1 MPTIPTLT
9 ILDLPAAASVQIR
22 ISADAGGSDELPP
35 TPFTLPLAA
44 AEWAALDWYYRAY
57 PQNPI
62 GALPRAEATET
73 ALRNLGRLLYES
85 LFAAD
90 SPARAAL
97 HQLIEQDARPELV
110 IVSDRPDFL
119 ALPWEL
125 LNAPDLGYFAAAG
138 PGILRQTTPELPP
151 AIGAPRTD
159 ESLNVLLLSPSPG
172 APTAGDI
179 LLIDDAVSG
188 GSLADAAVAALES
201 LNAPASL
208 DHPRPPTWSAL
219 RQQLERNPSYYHLA
233 HLDNIILD
241 ANGAILLETA
251 AGAPDPIAPDAIGA
265 ALAAAGVNI
274 ALISAGAQTD
284 NADTP
289 AWCQMAQTIANAGVA
304 QVIVLPYALHPDA
317 AAPALRAFYTA
328 LARGHRP
335 AAAIAALRRSL
346 MDAPERVTLHGK
358 RIVWDWPG
366 PAVVQSRPYI
376 PPTIAEPQPDPLAAP
391 VINPVEAP
399 ADDLQIP
406 AAGQYGLVGRQTE
419 LRQLERRLA
428 ADSIVLLSADAG
440 AGKTELALGLCRWF
454 LKPAR
459 SRYPG
464 GVFYTAFEASHPA
477 GLERVVHEI
486 GTAVAGLDFADL
498 PAEQQR
504 LWVTAYLQ
512 ENPALLVWDNAE
524 NVAGFPD
531 GAPGL
536 LDDSELPHLA
546 AFLDAAT
553 AGPAG
558 SRALLLS
565 RRPAESWLT
574 MPHAAVTLNPLAG
587 PDRIALAAAL
597 LNQAAIPADRVDADF
612 AALLDLLAGHPLAM
626 QVTLPIL
633 KDLPAASIVSELR
646 RRRDEISD
654 NDNDNAGEPGR
665 TPILTAALE
674 YAFSRMPHRTRTHLP
689 FLALFQRRVM
699 LDILSHITEERT
711 YSQIMGGDLASGA
724 SRSLLA
730 ADGGMQSSGR
740 SYSACRGLLRSAQ
753 AAGFLEPVSPSVYQI
768 NPALPGFLGRQ
779 LSRQVSG
786 AGIRQ
791 LEQEFVRVYADTADY
806 FMESL
811 YENQDT
817 GVTAV
822 LAEEGNLTQALGLA
836 AEYRQ
841 WDNAQIL
848 MQPLAQVYRMQKR
861 FPELRRR
868 RAQLL
873 DIIGHTAADAAANDA
888 IDFWQYLLGTDAMES
903 VELRSDQPLEL
914 DRAAAFNQQLL
925 DYLLAQPDGAAD
937 PRTAAVY
944 HQNGL
949 IATRRGQYDTASD
962 WLEKGL
968 AIIDGGDDQESIA
981 DACFAIGQVRHHQ
994 RQYGAAKE
1002 WYRRALDIH
1011 QRLPDYEQMVS
1022 DCRALGA
1029 ACHFRFEFDEA
1040 RSWYHRA
1047 REIVEDNRDEE
1058 TAVHIFHA
1066 LGTVDHSEYLFEDAQ
1081 SWYQQALGLS
1091 DRLGMTDQMIVEFH
1105 HLGTLAQARG
1115 IPDEAEEWLLVALER
1130 REEMGDWRG
1139 AGDEARQLGVLHH
1152 EQGNLASA
1160 HQWYDR
1166 ARQHF
1171 EECRDVSRC
1180 ARTYG
1185 QLGVVAEEQGNLP
1198 DALEW
1203 VARTHR
1209 IAADYNL
1216 PVMPQVKAH
1225 LARLQE
1231 KMGAAAYQQWW
1242 RDNIGADPPPPDP
1255 PPDDPEPDGGV
1266 SD

>member
-1 MPTIPTLT
+1 MPTVPSLT
-9 ILDLPAAASVQIR
+9 IVDLPDAAQVQVR
-22 ISADAGGSDELPP
+22 ISDGAGSRDDLPP
-35 TPFTLPLAA
+35 AGFTMPLSGE
-44 AEWAALDWYYRAY
+44 EWAALDWYYRAY

-62 GALPRAEATET
+62 GALQRAEATEA
-73 ALRNLGRLLYES
+73 ALRNLGRLLFES
-85 LFAAD
+85 LFPADSAARAGLDRLIAAD
-90 SPARAAL
+90 A
-97 HQLIEQDARPELV
+97 HPELT
-110 IVSDRPDFL
+110 IVSGRPQFL

-125 LNAPDLGYFAAAG
+125 LNEPAFGYFAAAG
-138 PGILRQTTPELPP
+138 RGVMRQSAEELPDETGEP
-151 AIGAPRTD
+151 PGA
-159 ESLNVLLLSPSPG
+159 ESLNVLMLSPSPG
-172 APTAGDI
+172 VPHSSDI
-179 LLIDDAVSG
+179 LLSGVTGSG
-188 GSLADAAVAALES
+188 GSLADATVTALES
-201 LNAPASL
+201 LNSAALL
-208 DHPRPPTWSAL
+208 DNPRPATWDAL
-219 RQQLERNPSYYHLA
+219 RRHLERSPSHYHIV
-233 HLDNIILD
+233 HLDGIGLD
-241 ANGAILLETA
+241 ANGDILLETA
-251 AGAPDPIAPDAIGA
+251 AGAPDPAAPGAIGA
-265 ALAAAGVNI
+265 ALAAAGINI
-274 ALISAGAQTD
+274 VLISAGAQPD
-284 NADTP
+284 NPDAP
-289 AWCQMAQTIANAGVA
+289 AWFQLAQTVADAGVA
-304 QVIVLPYALHPDA
+304 QAILLPYALHRDA
-317 AAPALRAFYTA
+317 AEPALRAFYTA
-328 LARGHRP
+328 LARGNRP
-335 AAAIAALRRSL
+335 AAGVAALRRSL

-376 PPTIAEPQPDPLAAP
+376 PPAVVEPQPDPLAAP
-391 VINPVEAP
+391 VINPPGINPVEAP
-399 ADDLQIP
+399 TDDLQIP
-406 AAGQYGLVGRQTE
+406 AAGQYGLVGRQDE
-419 LRQLERRLA
+419 LRELERRLS
-428 ADSIVLLSADAG
+428 ADSVILLSADAG
-440 AGKTELALGLCRWF
+440 AGKTELALGLCRWL

-459 SRYPG
+459 SRFPG

-498 PAEQQR
+498 PAERQR

-512 ENPALLVWDNAE
+512 ENLSLLVWDNAE

-531 GAPGL
+531 HAPGL
-536 LDDSELPHLA
+536 LDDSELPSLA
-546 AFLDAAT
+546 DFLDAVT
-553 AGPAG
+553 TGPAG

-565 RRPAESWLT
+565 RRPDEQWLT
-574 MPHAAVTLNPLAG
+574 MPHAAINLNPMADA
-587 PDRIALAAAL
+587 DRIALAASIM
-597 LNQAAIPADRVDADF
+597 NQAAIPASRVDGDF
-612 AALLDLLAGHPLAM
+612 AALLEMLDGHPLAM
-626 QVTLPIL
+626 QVALPLL
-633 KDLPAASIVSELR
+633 KELPAAAIVSELR
-646 RRRDEISD
+646 RRRDEMAGD
-654 NDNDNAGEPGR
+654 AGEPGR
-665 TPILTAALE
+665 SAILTAAME
-674 YAFSRMPHRTRTHLP
+674 YAFSRMPHRNRAHLP

-699 LDILSHITEERT
+699 LDILSHITEERI
-711 YSQIMGGDLASGA
+711 YGQVMGGDLASGA

-740 SYSACRGLLRSAQ
+740 SYSACRALLRNAQ

-768 NPALPGFLGRQ
+768 NPALPWFLGRQ
-779 LSRQVSG
+779 LSRRVSG
-786 AGIRQ
+786 DGIRQ

-861 FPELRRR
+861 FPELRRL

-873 DIIGHTAADAAANDA
+873 DIIGHSADAAAANGA
-888 IDFWQYLLGTDAMES
+888 VDFWQYLLGTDAMES
-903 VELRSDQPLEL
+903 VELLDL
-914 DRAAAFNQQLL
+914 DRAAGFNQQLL

-949 IATRRGQYDTASD
+949 IASKRGRYDAASE

-968 AIIDGGDDQESIA
+968 EIIDGGDDQESIA
-981 DACFAIGQVRHHQ
+981 DACFAIGQVRHQQ
-994 RQYGAAKE
+994 RQYGGAKE

-1011 QRLPDYEQMVS
+1011 QRLPDYEEMVN

-1047 REIVEDNRDEE
+1047 REIVEENRDEE

-1066 LGTVDHSEYLFEDAQ
+1066 LGTVDHSEYLFEEAQ

-1115 IPDEAEEWLLVALER
+1115 IPDEAEEWLMVALER

-1152 EQGNLASA
+1152 EQGNLESA
-1160 HQWYDR
+1160 RQWYDR

-1203 VARTHR
+1203 ATRTHR
-1209 IAADYNL
+1209 LAADYNL

-1225 LARLQE
+1225 LARLRE
-1231 KMGAAAYQQWW
+1231 KMGAAVFQQWW
-1242 RDNIGADPPPPDP
+1242 RDNIGADPPNL
-1255 PPDDPEPDGGV
+1255 EPDADEPE
-1266 SD
+1266 S